1 MSWLERRLQGTLRT
15 TRSNGFIG
23 TTDSSKHSQL
33 LFAAIRPSHSVLFIA
48 CTPSRTG
55 SWLPIY
61 PVPGTANTVSAQST
75 MFDSIEDAVA
85 DIRAGKFVVVL
96 DDEDRENEGDLIIS
110 ASLCTT
116 QQMAWFIQ
124 HTSGFICIALTPDR
138 IAQLEIP
145 MMVPNNTE
153 KNKTAYTVTVDY
165 KHGTTTGISAHDRAL
180 TSRQLADESL
190 SAQADDFTRPGHMN
204 PLRYTQGGVRVR
216 MGHTEASVDLCK
228 LAGLPPAGLLCEL
241 VDPDDE
247 DGGIASRDACLK
259 FAKKWGLKVTTIEM
273 LKKYREQKEGELAHD
288 DRQRLADDQV
298 RGVKIDVQ
306 KVVPPT
312 TTAA

>member
-1 MSWLERRLQGTLRT
+1 
-15 TRSNGFIG
+15 
-23 TTDSSKHSQL
+23 
-33 LFAAIRPSHSVLFIA
+33 
-48 CTPSRTG
+48 
-55 SWLPIY
+55 
-61 PVPGTANTVSAQST
+61 
-75 MFDSIEDAVA
+75 
-85 DIRAGKFVVVL
+85 
-96 DDEDRENEGDLIIS
+96 
-110 ASLCTT
+110 
-116 QQMAWFIQ
+116 
-124 HTSGFICIALTPDR
+124 
-138 IAQLEIP
+138 
-145 MMVPNNTE
+145 
-153 KNKTAYTVTVDY
+153 
-165 KHGTTTGISAHDRAL
+165 
-180 TSRQLADESL
+180 
-190 SAQADDFTRPGHMN
+190 MN